1 MLLIALASCALVTVD
16 AVHFVWYQNMASPI
30 TVSDT
35 SKPLTSIP
43 SENVVSEVK
52 RAWDESGTETWYWYL
67 NCTFDDCST
76 PPDDSYYLP
85 FVAQTFTVSSSEY
98 SMNDLWFRG
107 DVPMPMCER
116 QCQSKFMRRDLYLSC
131 IAGCACDYNAAE
143 YSTNWT
149 SDTANNG
156 TCVDH
161 CEMEQRY
168 VETDRFVNFFT
179 QPTDT
184 DSDGD
189 GGTTTF
195 TWTVAQYI
203 AGLMTMFNLPIGGD
217 SAWNGF
223 LFNSPFSTQGLLSAY
238 SNPVGRFWRTD
249 DGARQIPLMPS
260 SYWINSVF
268 LSYVGPGA
276 VAGTY
281 QTESGSSNA
290 PSSWTAYHASNVLIP
305 TDTTYGFRFSQ
316 RACEEG
322 CQLRNICPATS
333 HDLMYSSYE
342 AYYDFFG
349 IATEYSYWYDYFS
362 ASKTVDYWYD
372 YFSISEF
379 DASATLVCNTFLV
392 AFLAW

>member
-1 MLLIALASCALVTVD
+1 
-16 AVHFVWYQNMASPI
+16 
-30 TVSDT
+30 
-35 SKPLTSIP
+35 
-43 SENVVSEVK
+43 
-52 RAWDESGTETWYWYL
+52 
-67 NCTFDDCST
+67 
-76 PPDDSYYLP
+76 
-85 FVAQTFTVSSSEY
+85 
-98 SMNDLWFRG
+98 
-107 DVPMPMCER
+107 
-116 QCQSKFMRRDLYLSC
+116 MRRDLYLSC

-168 VETDRFVNFFT
+168 VETDRFVNRFT
-179 QPTDT
+179 RGYETN
-184 DSDGD
+184 SDGS
-189 GGTTTF
+189 GGTVTY
-195 TWTVAQYI
+195 TWTIAQYI
-203 AGLMTMFNLPIGGD
+203 AGLMTMFNLPIGG
-217 SAWNGF
+217 SSSHHGILPANPYGS
-223 LFNSPFSTQGLLSAY
+223 LGIFNVYP
-238 SNPVGRFWRTD
+238 NPVGRFWRTD
-249 DGARQIPLMPS
+249 SGGFEIPFMTS
-260 SYWINSVF
+260 SYWFSSKF
-268 LSYVGPGA
+268 FSYVGPGA

-281 QTESGSSNA
+281 QTESGSANA
-290 PSSWTAYHASNVLIP
+290 PSSWTASHSSDVLKP
-305 TDTTYGFRFSQ
+305 TSTTYGFRFSQ

-333 HDLMYSSYE
+333 QDLMYSSYE

-372 YFSISEF
+372 YFSISESEF